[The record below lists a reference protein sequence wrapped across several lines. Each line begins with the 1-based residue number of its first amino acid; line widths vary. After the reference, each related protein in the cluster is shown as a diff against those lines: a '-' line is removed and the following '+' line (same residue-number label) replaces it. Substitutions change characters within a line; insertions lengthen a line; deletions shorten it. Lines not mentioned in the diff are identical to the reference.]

1 MNEELTTPS
10 PSESPTDELTPTPT
24 PIVIVAEGENEQY
37 YVQTC
42 ENINNFI
49 DKVTPTVNI
58 ATGFIQF
65 LMVLIGVVAFYKLL
79 KIFF

>member
-1 MNEELTTPS
+1 MNEDLTTPVPIS
-10 PSESPTDELTPTPT
+10 AEQEVLPTPT
-24 PIVIVAEGENEQY
+24 PIIIVTEGENDQF

-42 ENINNFI
+42 HNVNNFI
-49 DKVTPTVNI
+49 DIMTPTVNI

-79 KIFF
+79 KVFF

>member
-1 MNEELTTPS
+1 MPV
-10 PSESPTDELTPTPT
+10 ESDVLVMDPTPEPT
-24 PIVIVAEGENEQY
+24 PLVIVSEGANEQY

-42 ENINNFI
+42 DKINSFI
-49 DKVTPTVNI
+49 DTVLPTVNI

>member
-1 MNEELTTPS
+1 MGEDLQALEQEQEITVTP
-10 PSESPTDELTPTPT
+10 EPTPLI
-24 PIVIVAEGENEQY
+24 IVSEGANEQY

-42 ENINNFI
+42 DKINNFI
-49 DKVTPTVNI
+49 DFVTPNVNI

-65 LMVLIGVVAFYKLL
+65 LVVLIGVVAFYKLL

>member
-1 MNEELTTPS
+1 MGEDLQAPVMEQEE
-10 PSESPTDELTPTPT
+10 TPTPEPT
-24 PIVIVAEGENEQY
+24 PLIIVSEGANEHY

-42 ENINNFI
+42 DKINNFI
-49 DKVTPTVNI
+49 DFVIPNVNI

-65 LMVLIGVVAFYKLL
+65 LIVLVGVVAFYKLL